1 MDREERIKQYLAF
14 VEDEKACKLSE
25 NAKLIQSFISFCETI
40 NIKVSLSDFDYQ
52 MGLGVLCNCE
62 NIVLKL
68 NEHISVDKEG
78 LVDFQVLSELFEKK
92 LFSEGALFAPNYI
105 LFASNYFRRGFYSGN
120 NFAPRFIEHF
130 WKHDF
135 QYNDVSIVLDLDRVR
150 IDIGGPVLIEE
161 DTWYGGKFT
170 KEISKIKDGVSSLRP
185 PQYLDDIE
193 LDFLFSKAYALD
205 VYWYTYDEIKV
216 FQALEFKQ
224 PSITININEVKYFPV
239 RYVHAEFDMN
249 SKVFRH
255 FDGALQL
262 YTEDE
267 YFERRDN
274 NFNTKTKGEYQVKS
288 KSKKL
293 FKINGDLSVEDWIKF
308 ISHFF
313 AKNPLILEYFE
324 GKEPDYLTPYLN
336 AFKKSKGIKIPC

>member
-1 MDREERIKQYLAF
+1 M
-14 VEDEKACKLSE
+14 
-25 NAKLIQSFISFCETI
+25 
-40 NIKVSLSDFDYQ
+40 
-52 MGLGVLCNCE
+52 
-62 NIVLKL
+62 
-68 NEHISVDKEG
+68 
-78 LVDFQVLSELFEKK
+78 
-92 LFSEGALFAPNYI
+92 
-105 LFASNYFRRGFYSGN
+105 
-120 NFAPRFIEHF
+120 
-130 WKHDF
+130 
-135 QYNDVSIVLDLDRVR
+135 
-150 IDIGGPVLIEE
+150 
-161 DTWYGGKFT
+161 
-170 KEISKIKDGVSSLRP
+170 
-185 PQYLDDIE
+185 
-193 LDFLFSKAYALD
+193 
-205 VYWYTYDEIKV
+205 YWYTYDEIKV

-308 ISHFF
+308 TSHFF

-324 GKEPDYLTPYLN
+324 GKEPDYLIPYLN
-336 AFKKSKGIKIPC
+336 AFKKSKGIK